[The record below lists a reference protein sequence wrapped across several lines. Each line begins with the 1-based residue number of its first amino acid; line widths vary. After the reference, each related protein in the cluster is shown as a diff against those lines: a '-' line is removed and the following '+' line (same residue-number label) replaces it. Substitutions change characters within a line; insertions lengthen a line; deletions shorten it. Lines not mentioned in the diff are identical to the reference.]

1 MSKGDDR
8 DQVFQTTRVRTALK
22 NDGSWIHNSK
32 QDNEDKPRKESAA
45 GASCI
50 VKNKSY
56 VFSAAKK
63 FESTASPQ
71 NSPLQKTQFAPSK
84 GSSAKQANVK
94 ALAEEIDKNTGTQ
107 QKAPLRQSNVECNKD
122 KVSEDAHVEDP
133 VAGTPALTGT
143 GENIDPAEVPA
154 RVAVE
159 LKPQKTENATDLN
172 HAEVNSMPQP
182 AKESCKT
189 CPSKQVATETVEA
202 EAKAVVDSSA
212 ETPAVVN
219 ATPGEKTAV
228 QHLVE
233 RVPDTVSK
241 SSTQSADVNMKEPVA
256 ETAAAVG
263 AGKSKDQAE
272 VPAQNAVQLNPKAE
286 PPAVTEPEN
295 ATNLNHA
302 EVNSMPQPA
311 KESCKTCPPKQ
322 VATETVEAEA
332 KAVVDSSAETPAV
345 VNATPEDKAVV
356 QHLVERVPDT
366 VSKSST
372 QSADVNM
379 KEPVAETAAAVGAG
393 KSKDQAEVPAQNA
406 VQLNPKAEPPAVMEP
421 KNATNLNH
429 AEVKSMPQ
437 PAKESCK
444 TCPPKQVATETVEAE
459 AKAVVDSSAETP
471 AVVNA
476 TPEDKAVVQHL
487 VERVPDTVS
496 KSSTQSAD
504 VNMKEPVAETAAAA
518 GAGKSKDHADVPAQ
532 NAVQLNP
539 KAEPPAVM
547 EPKNATNLNHAE
559 VKSMP
564 QPAKE
569 SCKTCPPKQVGTET
583 VEAGAKAV
591 VDSSAETPAVVNA
604 TPDDKAVVQ
613 HLVERVPDTVSKSST
628 QSADVNM
635 KESVAET
642 AAAVGAE
649 KSKDHADVPAQN
661 AVQLNPKAEPPAVME
676 PKNAT
681 NLNHAEE
688 KSMPQPAKES
698 CKTCP
703 PKQVATET
711 VEAEAKAVVD
721 SSAETPAVV
730 NATPEDKAVV
740 QHLVERVPDTVSKS
754 STQSADV
761 NVKEPV
767 AETAA
772 AVGAE
777 KSKDHADVPAQNAV
791 QLNPIAEP
799 PAVTEPENVKNLNHA
814 EVKSMPQP
822 AKESCKTCPPKQVAT
837 ETVEAEAKAVVDS
850 SAETPAVVNATPGE
864 KSAVQH
870 LVERVPDTVSKSS
883 TQSADVHVKEPVA
896 ETAAAAGAGKS
907 KDHAEVPAQNAVQLN
922 PKAEPPAVMEPENAT
937 NLNHAEVKSMPQP
950 AKACPPKQV
959 ATETVEAEAKAVV
972 DSSAETPAINATPG
986 EKAVVQHLVERVPD
1000 NDSST
1005 QSAAEIAIKS
1015 TESKVKSGATAEPVV
1030 KTKAEEVVEC
1040 VQPVENTLVKQS
1052 MDPVPESAAHC
1063 VMELNIE
1070 DAVQDKFS
1078 DRAIELTDALDVVP
1092 PTAEA
1097 VTKPVNDPK
1106 QTHSEMSNLNQ
1117 SDHTNNSEQFQKPSE
1132 ELQSTHTLKKTRNG
1146 KAVCSF
1152 CDQIIDGNVKIT
1164 ISEPPMTCHDTCFK
1178 CGVCAKALGDLLTPM
1193 FLHHQ
1198 VIHCNGCFA
1207 KALKT

>member
-241 SSTQSADVNMKEPVA
+241 SQSADVNMKEPVAETAAAAGAGKSKDHADVPAQNAVQLNPKAEPPAVMEPKNATNLNHAEEKSMPQPAKESCKTCPPKQVATETVEAEAKAVVDSSAETPAVVNATPEDKAVVQHLVERVPDTVSKSSTQSADVNMKEPVA

-444 TCPPKQVATETVEAE
+444 T
-459 AKAVVDSSAETP
+459 
-471 AVVNA
+471 
-476 TPEDKAVVQHL
+476 
-487 VERVPDTVS
+487 
-496 KSSTQSAD
+496 
-504 VNMKEPVAETAAAA
+504 
-518 GAGKSKDHADVPAQ
+518 
-532 NAVQLNP
+532 
-539 KAEPPAVM
+539 
-547 EPKNATNLNHAE
+547 
-559 VKSMP
+559 
-564 QPAKE
+564 
-569 SCKTCPPKQVGTET
+569 
-583 VEAGAKAV
+583 
-591 VDSSAETPAVVNA
+591 
-604 TPDDKAVVQ
+604 
-613 HLVERVPDTVSKSST
+613 
-628 QSADVNM
+628 
-635 KESVAET
+635 
-642 AAAVGAE
+642 
-649 KSKDHADVPAQN
+649 
-661 AVQLNPKAEPPAVME
+661 
-676 PKNAT
+676 
-681 NLNHAEE
+681 
-688 KSMPQPAKES
+688 
-698 CKTCP
+698 
-703 PKQVATET
+703 
-711 VEAEAKAVVD
+711 
-721 SSAETPAVV
+721 
-730 NATPEDKAVV
+730 
-740 QHLVERVPDTVSKS
+740 
-754 STQSADV
+754 
-761 NVKEPV
+761 
-767 AETAA
+767 
-772 AVGAE
+772 
-777 KSKDHADVPAQNAV
+777 
-791 QLNPIAEP
+791 
-799 PAVTEPENVKNLNHA
+799 
-814 EVKSMPQP
+814 
-822 AKESCKTCPPKQVAT
+822 
-837 ETVEAEAKAVVDS
+837 
-850 SAETPAVVNATPGE
+850 
-864 KSAVQH
+864 
-870 LVERVPDTVSKSS
+870 
-883 TQSADVHVKEPVA
+883 
-896 ETAAAAGAGKS
+896 
-907 KDHAEVPAQNAVQLN
+907 
-922 PKAEPPAVMEPENAT
+922 
-937 NLNHAEVKSMPQP
+937 
-950 AKACPPKQV
+950 CPPKQV